1 MQIASERFDIAR
13 SLKCVTSAFGSYRG
27 DDDGGHSDVDGVG
40 ERGDGLVHHVHLDA
54 KVKQMS
60 KFQTFQK
67 QSGYNRFVKDRQR
80 DRQGKLET
88 DT

>member
-27 DDDGGHSDVDGVG
+27 DDDGGHSDVNGVG

-67 QSGYNRFVKDRQR
+67 QHVAMIDLLKIFRV
-80 DRQGKLET
+80 T
-88 DT
+88 DKVNLK

>member
-13 SLKCVTSAFGSYRG
+13 SLKCVTSTFGSYRG

-67 QSGYNRFVKDRQR
+67 QYVAVIDLLNIVRG
-80 DRQGKLET
+80 T
-88 DT
+88 DKVNLK

>member
-1 MQIASERFDIAR
+1 M
-13 SLKCVTSAFGSYRG
+13 TSAFGSYRG
-27 DDDGGHSDVDGVG
+27 DDNGGHSDVDGVR

-67 QSGYNRFVKDRQR
+67 QYVAMIDLLNIVRG
-80 DRQGKLET
+80 T
-88 DT
+88 DKVNLK

>member
-13 SLKCVTSAFGSYRG
+13 SLKCVTSTFGSYRG
-27 DDDGGHSDVDGVG
+27 DDYGGQFDMDGVG
-40 ERGDGLVHHVHLDA
+40 ERGDGLVHHVHLNA
-54 KVKQMS
+54 KVKQKQM
-60 KFQTFQK
+60 FQK